1 MNPRRHWSD
10 WAGLIFWSGLALVTW
25 WRSGGLGL
33 LMLPVFASEIL
44 LALSFLTRLP
54 SVRQLPGLA
63 PRLRAYA
70 CTFLIPVSILLVLQ
84 FRPAWVAGTPWW
96 PVRAFGMLAWT
107 LGLATLV
114 WPLWYLRKAFS
125 VIPAARLFIREG
137 PYRLVRHPMYAVYV
151 LTYTALLLV
160 RLTPFMALLVAV
172 WGVLLAGRIRDEE
185 RVLALAFPGYRE
197 YQRTVGALFP
207 RPHALLGSR
216 TPDGRRAP

>member
-10 WAGLIFWSGLALVTW
+10 WGGLVFWSGLALVTW

-54 SVRQLPGLA
+54 SVQQLPGWP

-70 CTFLIPVSILLVLQ
+70 CTFLIPVSIVLALQ
-84 FRPAWVAGTPWW
+84 FRPAWVAGTRWW

-107 LGLATLV
+107 LGLATLT
-114 WPLWYLRKAFS
+114 WPLWYLRRAFS
-125 VIPAARLFIREG
+125 VIPAARLLIREG

-172 WGVLLAGRIRDEE
+172 WAVLLAGRIRDEE

-207 RPHALLGSR
+207 RPHALLGSSPADSR
-216 TPDGRRAP
+216 GAS